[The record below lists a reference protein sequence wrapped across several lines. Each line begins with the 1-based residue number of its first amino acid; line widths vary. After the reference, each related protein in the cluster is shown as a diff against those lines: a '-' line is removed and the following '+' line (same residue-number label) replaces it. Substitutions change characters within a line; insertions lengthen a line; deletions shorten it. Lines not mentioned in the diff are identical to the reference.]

1 MATIRRIATTALIVA
16 GLLALTSVSTLAVF
30 TDQQTVAANAFST
43 GMIDLGASPTSAIV
57 TYSGMA
63 GGDAVTDDVVVTN
76 LAGSS
81 ALRYSVSSTATNA
94 DAKGLKD
101 QLVLQVKTIDA
112 TTPASPCSEFD
123 GTQLYA
129 GDLDATAG
137 LLVGNRAQGF
147 HTGDRPLAVA
157 GEETLCFRV
166 TLPVGT
172 ATAFDLST
180 TTATFTFTAEQTAH
194 NQ

>member
-1 MATIRRIATTALIVA
+1 MATTRRIVTTVVIVA

-30 TDQQTVAANAFST
+30 TDQRIVAANTVST
-43 GMIDLGASPTSAIV
+43 GMIDLGASPTSALV
-57 TYSGMA
+57 TYSGMVA
-63 GGDAVTDDVVVTN
+63 GDAVTDDVVVTN
-76 LAGSS
+76 RAGSS
-81 ALRYSVSSTATNA
+81 ALRYSVSSTATNT

-101 QLVLQVKTIDA
+101 QLVLQIKTIDV
-112 TTPASPCSEFD
+112 TTPVSPCSEFD
-123 GTQLYA
+123 GTQLYS

-137 LLVGNRAQGF
+137 LLVGNPAQGF

-172 ATAFDLST
+172 ATSFDLST
-180 TTATFTFTAEQTAH
+180 TTATFTFTAEQTA
-194 NQ
+194 NNL